1 MGLIQTVIGM
11 VDLSSFRHG
20 YFLCALRILWLS
32 LFAQVFFF
40 SKALFGNSSEHVSPI
55 SLLCLSQN

>member
-32 LFAQVFFF
+32 LFAQVLFF
-40 SKALFGNSSEHVSPI
+40 SKHCLETALSM
-55 SLLCLSQN
+55 SLLFHCYV

>member
-1 MGLIQTVIGM
+1 MGLMQTVIGM

-32 LFAQVFFF
+32 LFAQGFFF
-40 SKALFGNSSEHVSPI
+40 FKALFENRSEHVSPF

>member
-40 SKALFGNSSEHVSPI
+40 FSKHCLETALSM
-55 SLLCLSQN
+55 SLLFHCYV